1 MFSLIPALFI
11 IGIAKWF
18 FPNLIPLDLFYWE
31 DNKSS
36 LVEILKSS
44 YPVFLFGL
52 VYTSLALLLT
62 KNPPEQNRN
71 AEKKFILG
79 ILISFWAGITEEIA
93 FRWILFLSAIAT
105 IQILDWVLGGFLFG
119 NGLTYLI
126 YTNVLIPVADWAT
139 FRQLTEYLYNPSG
152 WAIGAAILSTNG
164 QFRDGH
170 AYQGLIGWINA
181 WFFGMFMYKV
191 VWECGLPC
199 GILVHVVYD
208 IIIFSLVFIDR
219 KVEYFRGNR

>member
-1 MFSLIPALFI
+1 MCSLISALFL
-11 IGIAKWF
+11 IGIAQWF
-18 FPNLIPLDLFYWE
+18 FPNLIPLDIFYWG
-31 DNKSS
+31 DNTSS
-36 LVEILKSS
+36 LFQILKSS

-52 VYTSLALLLT
+52 VYTSLALLIT

-93 FRWILFLSAIAT
+93 FRWILFLSAIVT
-105 IQILDWVLGGFLFG
+105 IQGVDWILGGFLFG
-119 NGLTYLI
+119 NGLAYWI
-126 YTNVLIPVADWAT
+126 YTQVLIPVADWAT
-139 FRQLTEYLYNPSG
+139 CSQLTEYLYNSSG

-164 QFRDGH
+164 KFSDGH
-170 AYQGLIGWINA
+170 SYQGFIGWINS
-181 WFFGMFMYKV
+181 WFVGMFMYKV
-191 VWECGLPC
+191 VWECGLPSA
-199 GILVHVVYD
+199 ILVHVVYD

>member
-1 MFSLIPALFI
+1 MNYLISALFI
-11 IGIAKWF
+11 IGISEWF
-18 FPNLIPLDLFYWE
+18 FPNLIPLDFFYWG
-31 DNKSS
+31 DNTSS
-36 LVEILKSS
+36 LLEILKSS
-44 YPVFLFGL
+44 YPVFVFGL
-52 VYTSLALLLT
+52 VYTFFALLIT
-62 KNPPEQNRN
+62 KNPPVQNHN
-71 AEKKFILG
+71 AEQKFIVG

-105 IQILDWVLGGFLFG
+105 IQISDWVLGGFLFG
-119 NGLTYLI
+119 NGLTYWI

-170 AYQGLIGWINA
+170 AYQGCIGWINA
-181 WFFGMFMYKV
+181 WFFGIFMYKV
-191 VWECGLPC
+191 VWECGLLPA
-199 GILVHVVYD
+199 ILVHVVYD